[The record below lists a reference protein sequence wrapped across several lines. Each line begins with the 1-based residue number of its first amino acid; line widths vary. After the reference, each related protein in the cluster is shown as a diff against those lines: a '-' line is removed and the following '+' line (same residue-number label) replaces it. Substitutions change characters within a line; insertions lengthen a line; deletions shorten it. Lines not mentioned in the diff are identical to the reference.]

1 MDEKIEMLYELC
13 DTISREIEKSNDK
26 IRSAGG
32 ELSAGDIDYLD
43 KLTHSLKS
51 IKTTIAMM
59 EAEDEDGG
67 YSERGYS
74 RNMDGGS
81 SYRSGRSY
89 RDGRTYPHMGGSY
102 ARGRGRNARRD
113 SMGRYSSHDGV
124 AEELRSLMGSVQDE
138 SVRRDMQRLVEKV
151 EGM

>member
-81 SYRSGRSY
+81 SYRGGRSY

-113 SMGRYSSHDGV
+113 SMGRYSSYDGV

>member
-81 SYRSGRSY
+81 SYRDGRSY
-89 RDGRTYPHMGGSY
+89 RGGSYRGGSY

-138 SVRRDMQRLVEKV
+138 SVRRDMQRLLDKV

>member
-1 MDEKIEMLYELC
+1 MDTEILYELC
-13 DTISREIEKSNDK
+13 ETISAEIEKCNEK
-26 IRSAGG
+26 IRKSGG

-59 EAEDEDGG
+59 EAESDGG
-67 YSERGYS
+67 YSRSYS
-74 RNMDGGS
+74 RYDDG
-81 SYRSGRSY
+81 SY
-89 RDGRTYPHMGGSY
+89 RDGVSMNRGGSYRGGSY
-102 ARGRGRNARRD
+102 ARGRNARRD

-124 AEELRSLMGSVQDE
+124 VEELRSLMGDVKDD
-138 SVRRDMQRLVEKV
+138 SVRRDMQRLVDKI